1 MNVRLSGKRPLR
13 KSLCPDGFLRKS
25 ERKKTQSLEVTT
37 TTIIN
42 TCQAVALGKDGQLV
56 DASST
61 ADTDAASSALEGKGT
76 PSHVET
82 VLAACAKGNE
92 QSSVSCAGISPTDD
106 AVGDH
111 QSNTACAAIGQAIEA
126 LYDEQYLTRSE
137 ILSPTSPAMSA
148 STTAYTAKEN
158 SRIAN
163 GNPSE
168 AGGGVIVLIEIP
180 SQSSAGDTFATSS
193 LQCCTRLNDT
203 STREIHDASSEQTE
217 HVGRLTRS
225 TPRFSDDTNLLKDFL
240 SRAQAK
246 KAAKEDQS
254 NVSARMILRRL
265 SPRAALADVTLSPP
279 QPTELTNRPATSP
292 IKQQDAPQGQGDNDN
307 DDEDDDDDDD
317 NEEEE
322 EEEEE
327 EEKGNDE
334 GDNGE
339 EKLDEAAT
347 EIGSCRRST
356 RTRFFTP
363 AKTAV
368 ITRIPVRRADGTEP
382 IVLQRSEAQALA
394 LATRNNTRRNK
405 GQSKPPKLRL
415 KILPAEAAD
424 EVTRAPSRA
433 ERGKGKAV
441 GWDKKLV
448 YHLEPLEWKEGDERR
463 ARVRR
468 LRKLGAVNGTPAG
481 KKAFMELDSS
491 IIEDG
496 APKGRRK
503 SKGRVSSKVGSAEI

>member
-1 MNVRLSGKRPLR
+1 MRLSGKRPLR

-37 TTIIN
+37 TTIIE
-42 TCQAVALGKDGQLV
+42 TCQAVALGKDGQPV

-61 ADTDAASSALEGKGT
+61 ADTGVASSALEGKCT

-82 VLAACAKGNE
+82 VLAACAKENE
-92 QSSVSCAGISPTDD
+92 QSSVSYAGISPVDD
-106 AVGDH
+106 AVRDH

-126 LYDEQYLTRSE
+126 IYDEQYLTRSE
-137 ILSPTSPAMSA
+137 IRSPTSPAMSA
-148 STTAYTAKEN
+148 STTAYTAKEIL
-158 SRIAN
+158 RIAN

-168 AGGGVIVLIEIP
+168 AGGGVLVLIEIP
-180 SQSSAGDTFATSS
+180 SQSSADDTLAPSS
-193 LQCCTRLNDT
+193 LQCGTRLNDT
-203 STREIHDASSEQTE
+203 NTREIHDASSEQTE
-217 HVGRLTRS
+217 QVGRLTRS

-279 QPTELTNRPATSP
+279 QPTELTSCLGTSP
-292 IKQQDAPQGQGDNDN
+292 IKQQDAPEGQGDNDN
-307 DDEDDDDDDD
+307 DDDNDDDD

-322 EEEEE
+322 EG
-327 EEKGNDE
+327 KDE
-334 GDNGE
+334 GDNGDKGE
-339 EKLDEAAT
+339 EKLDEAAI

-415 KILPAEAAD
+415 KIVPVEAAD

-441 GWDKKLV
+441 GWDEKLV
-448 YHLEPLEWKEGDERR
+448 YDLEGPLEWQNGDERR

-468 LRKLGAVNGTPAG
+468 LRKLGAVNGTPAVG

-491 IIEDG
+491 NEDG

-503 SKGRVSSKVGSAEI
+503 SKGRVVK

>member
-13 KSLCPDGFLRKS
+13 KSLRPDGFLRKG
-25 ERKKTQSLEVTT
+25 ERKKTQSLGVTT
-37 TTIIN
+37 TTIIG
-42 TCQAVALGKDGQLV
+42 TCQAVALGKDDELV

-61 ADTDAASSALEGKGT
+61 ADTDAARSALEGKGT

-82 VLAACAKGNE
+82 VLAACANGNE
-92 QSSVSCAGISPTDD
+92 QSSVSCAGISHTDD

-111 QSNTACAAIGQAIEA
+111 QSNTGGAAIGRAIEA
-126 LYDEQYLTRSE
+126 PYDEQYFTPSE
-137 ILSPTSPAMSA
+137 ILSPTSPAMST
-148 STTAYTAKEN
+148 STTAYTADEI
-158 SRIAN
+158 SRIAD

-168 AGGGVIVLIEIP
+168 AGGGVLILIEIP
-180 SQSSAGDTFATSS
+180 PQSSAGDTFATNS
-193 LQCCTRLNDT
+193 LQCGTRLNDT
-203 STREIHDASSEQTE
+203 NTKEIHDASSEQA
-217 HVGRLTRS
+217 GRLTRS

-254 NVSARMILRRL
+254 NVSARMILPRL

-279 QPTELTNRPATSP
+279 QLTELASRPGPSP
-292 IKQQDAPQGQGDNDN
+292 VKQQDALEGHGDND
-307 DDEDDDDDDD
+307 DDVDD

-322 EEEEE
+322 G
-327 EEKGNDE
+327 EKGKDE

-339 EKLDEAAT
+339 VGEEKLDGAAIV
-347 EIGSCRRST
+347 IGSCRRST

-368 ITRIPVRRADGTEP
+368 ITRIPLRRADGTEP

-415 KILPAEAAD
+415 KIIPAEAAD
-424 EVTRAPSRA
+424 EVTIAPSRA

-441 GWDKKLV
+441 GWDEKLV
-448 YHLEPLEWKEGDERR
+448 HYLDPLEWQEGNERGK
-463 ARVRR
+463 RVRR
-468 LRKLGAVNGTPAG
+468 LRQLGAVNGTPAR
-481 KKAFMELDSS
+481 KKAFMELDNES
-491 IIEDG
+491 G

-503 SKGRVSSKVGSAEI
+503 SKGRVAKYVGSEEI

>member
-13 KSLCPDGFLRKS
+13 KSLRPDGFLRKG
-25 ERKKTQSLEVTT
+25 ERKKSQSLEVTT
-37 TTIIN
+37 TTIIE
-42 TCQAVALGKDGQLV
+42 TCQAVALGKDDQLV

-61 ADTDAASSALEGKGT
+61 ADIDAAISALEDKGT

-82 VLAACAKGNE
+82 VLAACANGND
-92 QSSVSCAGISPTDD
+92 QSSVSCADISQTDD
-106 AVGDH
+106 AVGDD
-111 QSNTACAAIGQAIEA
+111 QSNTAGAAIGQAIEA
-126 LYDEQYLTRSE
+126 LYDEEYLTPSE

-148 STTAYTAKEN
+148 STTAYTAEQF
-158 SRIAN
+158 SRIAD

-168 AGGGVIVLIEIP
+168 AGGGVLILIEIP
-180 SQSSAGDTFATSS
+180 PQSSADDTFATNS
-193 LQCCTRLNDT
+193 LQCGTRLNDT
-203 STREIHDASSEQTE
+203 NTREIPDVSSEQTE
-217 HVGRLTRS
+217 QVGRLTRS

-254 NVSARMILRRL
+254 NVSARMILPRL

-279 QPTELTNRPATSP
+279 QPTELASRPGTSP
-292 IKQQDAPQGQGDNDN
+292 VKQQDALEGHGDNDN
-307 DDEDDDDDDD
+307 DDDDDDD

-327 EEKGNDE
+327 KGKDE
-334 GDNGE
+334 GDNGDEGE
-339 EKLDEAAT
+339 EKLDGAAIK
-347 EIGSCRRST
+347 IGSCRRST

-382 IVLQRSEAQALA
+382 IVLQKSEAQALA

-405 GQSKPPKLRL
+405 GQSKLPKLRL
-415 KILPAEAAD
+415 KNFPAEAAD
-424 EVTRAPSRA
+424 EVTIAPSRA

-441 GWDKKLV
+441 GWDEKLV
-448 YHLEPLEWKEGDERR
+448 YYLDPLEWQEGDERR
-463 ARVRR
+463 TRVRR
-468 LRKLGAVNGTPAG
+468 LRKLGAVNGTPAP

-491 IIEDG
+491 NEDG

-503 SKGRVSSKVGSAEI
+503 SKGKVAR

>member
-13 KSLCPDGFLRKS
+13 KSLRPDGFLRKGG
-25 ERKKTQSLEVTT
+25 RKKSQSLEVTT
-37 TTIIN
+37 TTIIE
-42 TCQAVALGKDGQLV
+42 TFQAVALGKDDQLV

-61 ADTDAASSALEGKGT
+61 TDTDAAISALEGKGT
-76 PSHVET
+76 PSHVAT
-82 VLAACAKGNE
+82 VLAACANGND
-92 QSSVSCAGISPTDD
+92 QSSISCADISQTDD
-106 AVGDH
+106 AVGDD
-111 QSNTACAAIGQAIEA
+111 QSNTAAAAIDQATEA
-126 LYDEQYLTRSE
+126 LYDEQYLTPSD
-137 ILSPTSPAMSA
+137 ILSPTSMSA
-148 STTAYTAKEN
+148 STTAYIADEI
-158 SRIAN
+158 SRIAD

-168 AGGGVIVLIEIP
+168 AGDGVLILIEIP
-180 SQSSAGDTFATSS
+180 PQSSADHTFATNS
-193 LQCCTRLNDT
+193 LQCGTRLNDT
-203 STREIHDASSEQTE
+203 NTREIHDVSSEQTE
-217 HVGRLTRS
+217 QVGKLTRS

-254 NVSARMILRRL
+254 NVSARMILPRL

-279 QPTELTNRPATSP
+279 QPTELASRPGTSP
-292 IKQQDAPQGQGDNDN
+292 VKQQDTLEGHGDNN
-307 DDEDDDDDDD
+307 DDDDDDDD
-317 NEEEE
+317 NEEKEE
-322 EEEEE
+322 G
-327 EEKGNDE
+327 EEKGKDKCDNGDE
-334 GDNGE
+334 GE
-339 EKLDEAAT
+339 EKLDGAARET
-347 EIGSCRRST
+347 GSCRRST

-415 KILPAEAAD
+415 KKLPAEAAD
-424 EVTRAPSRA
+424 EVTIAPSRA

-441 GWDKKLV
+441 GWDEKLV
-448 YHLEPLEWKEGDERR
+448 DYLNPLEWQEGDERR

-468 LRKLGAVNGTPAG
+468 LRKLGAVNGTPAP
-481 KKAFMELDSS
+481 KKAFVELDSS
-491 IIEDG
+491 NEDG

-503 SKGRVSSKVGSAEI
+503 SKGRVEK